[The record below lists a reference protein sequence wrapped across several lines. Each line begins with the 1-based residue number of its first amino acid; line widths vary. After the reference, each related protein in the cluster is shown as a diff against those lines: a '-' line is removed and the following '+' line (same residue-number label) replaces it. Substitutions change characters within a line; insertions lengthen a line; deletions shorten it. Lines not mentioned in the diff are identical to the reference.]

1 MLQKFYI
8 CSLYIVEYWL
18 KRMRSSL
25 KVAFAIVL
33 SALCIVVSA
42 QTPALFRPYD
52 CREHGEPAVEEIAH
66 DFQQILQDSI
76 ATSIMNSLAH
86 IEPELLFSIEID
98 TLGGWKNWSFVENF
112 AFGKDRGDL
121 PMITDL
127 NSLHPFFRDRVIEL
141 IDACRRKGIEL
152 AIVETYRTP
161 SKQHEYK
168 SMGKK
173 YTSSGAGK
181 SKHQYGLAID
191 LVPIV
196 DSIAVWDN
204 ATLWRKIGV
213 TGEKLG
219 LRWGG
224 RWRKPYDPGHF
235 EWTGG
240 SSTYN
245 LVAGGFPRVPHME
258 HYPCLEEDL
267 RILRKYWSEWEV
279 SQSSLTRK

>member
-1 MLQKFYI
+1 MRPSPKF
-8 CSLYIVEYWL
+8 V
-18 KRMRSSL
+18 
-25 KVAFAIVL
+25 FAIVL
-33 SALCIVVSA
+33 SCFYALASA
-42 QTPALFRPYD
+42 QTASLFRPYD
-52 CREHGEPAVEEIAH
+52 CREHGEPVVEKIAQ
-66 DFQQILQDSI
+66 DTKAPLQDSL
-76 ATSIMNSLAH
+76 ALSIISSINT
-86 IEPELLFSIEID
+86 IEPESLVTID
-98 TLGGWKNWSFVENF
+98 TVDAWMNWTFVENF
-112 AFGKDRGDL
+112 AFGKNRGDL

-127 NSLHPFFRDRVIEL
+127 NALHPFFRDQIIEL
-141 IDACRRKGIEL
+141 IKACKRKGIEL

-168 SMGKK
+168 TMGKK

-191 LVPIV
+191 VVPIV
-196 DSIAVWDN
+196 DSVAVWDN
-204 ATLWRKIGV
+204 AGLWRKIGV

-224 RWRKPYDPGHF
+224 RWRHPYDPGHF

-245 LVAGGFPRVPHME
+245 LVAGSFPRVPHAEE

-267 RILRKYWSEWEV
+267 RMLKRYWSEWEV
-279 SQSSLTRK
+279 SQSSLVRK